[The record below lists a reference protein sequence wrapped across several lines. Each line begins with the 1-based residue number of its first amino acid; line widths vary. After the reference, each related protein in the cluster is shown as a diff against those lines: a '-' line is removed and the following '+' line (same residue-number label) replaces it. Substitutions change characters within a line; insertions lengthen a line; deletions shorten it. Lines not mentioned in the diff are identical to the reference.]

1 MCACLTIIKSIDSR
15 GKPIFIIIIIS
26 GRTVLPLSSSMS
38 IRRCGA
44 LRPYREQ
51 TRAIASVAST
61 SESSRAVQRAVKD
74 AELATPSP
82 REKTNRGKGASTRF
96 PQPPLC
102 YAFLCLKA
110 TAVYYWIVTSLFD
123 CQNNAAVVIPRRRSC
138 SSFCSSYQ
146 NVITH
151 QRVLYIYMYVY
162 VCLFCTFL
170 PVPRAPF
177 SLLRREKKRTESLC
191 LLCKNRANSRKKR
204 RCVTLCLF
212 ELRPQ
217 SECFL
222 DPRSRPPCVGEGLA
236 ERRLL

>member
-1 MCACLTIIKSIDSR
+1 MLCVSHYRIKSIDR
-15 GKPIFIIIIIS
+15 RYEPFLIIS
-26 GRTVLPLSSSMS
+26 GRTLIPLSSSMS
-38 IRRCGA
+38 ICRCG
-44 LRPYREQ
+44 LPRPYREQ
-51 TRAIASVAST
+51 TRAASVAST

-74 AELATPSP
+74 VELATPSP
-82 REKTNRGKGASTRF
+82 REKKNRGKGASTRF

-151 QRVLYIYMYVY
+151 QRVLYICMYMYVCS
-162 VCLFCTFL
+162 VH
-170 PVPRAPF
+170 F
-177 SLLRREKKRTESLC
+177 SLFRALLFRCYEEKKRTESLC
-191 LLCKNRANSRKKR
+191 LLCKNRADSRKKR

-222 DPRSRPPCVGEGLA
+222 DPRSRPPCVGGGLA

>member
-15 GKPIFIIIIIS
+15 GKPFFFIIIS

-138 SSFCSSYQ
+138 TSFCSSYQ

-177 SLLRREKKRTESLC
+177 SLLRREKK
-191 LLCKNRANSRKKR
+191 KNGKPVPVVQK
-204 RCVTLCLF
+204 
-212 ELRPQ
+212 
-217 SECFL
+217 
-222 DPRSRPPCVGEGLA
+222 PRELA
-236 ERRLL
+236 EKKKVCDVVFV